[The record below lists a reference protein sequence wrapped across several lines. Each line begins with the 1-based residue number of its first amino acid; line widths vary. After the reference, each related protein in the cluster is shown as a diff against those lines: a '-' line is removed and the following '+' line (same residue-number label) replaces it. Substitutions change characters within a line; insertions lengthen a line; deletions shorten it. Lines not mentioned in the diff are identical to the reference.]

1 MRMLKCQFKMFT
13 TEAARNKSVREL
25 EQESSRGIVLLPEI
39 KAQFQLTEEDV
50 NWWINQFFRGRLI
63 FSLHIGEHNPLQ
75 IKMFL
80 CPSYIDQGKNRYQV
94 VGYDTERDIFV
105 VTFEFIRSHVA
116 AMKKYQLGDG
126 NLRSSNGHLWRMG
139 LCTLPELAP
148 VFIGIEEE
156 AHAYYSHNIR
166 PQLGF
171 LSQEVRTGLY
181 DGSDPY
187 EEYVYQQLQN
197 IIHKGAADLPVF
209 PLPANVEVME

>member
-1 MRMLKCQFKMFT
+1 MFT

-63 FSLHIGEHNPLQ
+63 FNLHIGEHYPPQ
-75 IKMFL
+75 TKMFL
-80 CPSYIDQGKNRYQV
+80 CPMYVDQGEGRNQV
-94 VGYDTERDIFV
+94 VGYEIERDIFV
-105 VTFEFIRSHVA
+105 VTIEFVRKHVE
-116 AMKKYQLGDG
+116 AMKKFQSGDV

-156 AHAYYSHNIR
+156 AHAYYCRNIR
-166 PQLGF
+166 PQLGLF
-171 LSQEVRTGLY
+171 QEVRTGLY

-187 EEYVYQQLQN
+187 EEYVYQQLRN
-197 IIHKGAADLPVF
+197 IIYKGVADLPVF
-209 PLPANVEVME
+209 SLPANVKVIE